1 MQTAPLNWSSLF
13 SASHRVE
20 YKFVIDGIDY
30 FAKDLKGAPQIRKAL
45 MEQFAIGEFASS
57 SATLEVYP
65 KGIISKA
72 APVNAYC
79 RLASLDGSTVTDW
92 VPQGKFVITSR
103 SDRNGIITLNCQ
115 DAAVKAGHTYTDRT
129 AFTEWPV
136 PMSDV
141 VNEIASIMGVEIDA
155 RTSIQTGAD
164 YVVSYPNDDMLM
176 SEVLRMIA
184 AAHGGNWILTEAG
197 KLRLVT
203 YGVPGGNIPSVGG
216 HYQRFAPLGKT
227 VELSR
232 VTLTDDAGNQFTVG
246 DNTGDEVTA
255 ECHYATQNI
264 VNALDPRVNYSNG
277 QGILQLTFGTF
288 SKGLL
293 NLSNTETVRVLE
305 GYGRID
311 ISGSGV
317 ISGNLTYLPYT
328 LEGAYIDPLTELG
341 DFLQLDF
348 KGKTYTVFVNSV
360 ELKCTVGYSASLAMK
375 VKDGSDDE
383 YPTIRAK
390 DLKAERYVSTA
401 HTYHG
406 NRINRT
412 EGFVSEYNLNDT
424 PVARLIANSNV
435 FSMQQLVNGA
445 WENRIYFDAI
455 ARKYKITGDVT
466 VEGAITADALR
477 TSGGVEITGD
487 NITAGTISAARLDLS
502 GVEGAIASIRSDL
515 EGLTTTVQEVE
526 ETAVA
531 SVSVE
536 YALGTSSSMA
546 PTSGWSTT
554 APAWE
559 AGKYMWQ
566 RTVTTYADS
575 TPDEPHTSTSAP
587 TCIQGAAGTS
597 AYNTA
602 KVYLYKRS
610 TTPPTVDWVDTLTYN
625 FTTGQLTSTPSGWSS
640 AYPTG
645 TAPLYVTVATA
656 HSQDSTD
663 TILPNEWAPP
673 VLLVENG
680 SPGLNVATVFL
691 YQRGTAA
698 PEKPNGTVTYTF
710 ATGAISGSL
719 NGWSKTIPATNG
731 NPCFVIQVTASNTA
745 AQDTIA
751 ANEWSTPV
759 ILVEDG
765 SDGVGITSVTVSYG
779 TSESASVYPA
789 SWQSSIPVVPD
800 GSYLWTRTI
809 TDYTD
814 PNKPDTI
821 TYTYAKQGEKGDTGT
836 PGTNVTI
843 SSIQY
848 QEGNSATT
856 VPTGTWSSSVVSVSP
871 GNYLWTKTTFSDG
884 SMAYG
889 VARQGEDGSPGVGIS
904 SVSVSYAVTSTTPAS
919 VDPAALLWQTVI
931 PSVPDGAYLWI
942 RTITDYTDSSIADT
956 VTYTYSRQGEKGET
970 GNTGSS
976 VTVSSIQYQ
985 AGASATNPPTGT
997 WSNDVVPVTPGQ
1009 FLWTKTTF
1017 SDGSTA
1023 YGVARQGVN
1032 GDTGPAGYNTA
1043 IVYLY
1048 KRSAT
1053 PISAIDWSTNLT
1065 YSFTDKA
1072 LTSVP
1077 SGWSES
1083 VPSGT
1088 SPLYVTTA
1096 TAYSNTAT
1104 DTIAASEWSAPVVL
1118 AQNGT
1123 NGTNGLN
1130 VATVFLYQRYAPT
1143 GQSATPAKPS
1153 SALTYTFSSGSLSG
1167 TLGDWTQTV
1176 PASNGNPC
1184 FVIQATAS
1192 SRDAS
1197 VSIAASAWSAPVVL
1211 VEDGTNGDNGLGIV
1225 SIVTEYLLVEGQ
1237 TTPTGDEPGWTTTPP
1252 TWSSGKYIWTR
1263 SKITWDNDPTDPDHI
1278 TYTTPEC
1285 NNTVTDFG
1293 QKYSEVKQ
1301 NADKI
1306 AWLVASGTT
1315 AANFTMTSRAISQVA
1330 ETLSLTATASEGTE
1344 VGTLSG
1350 ETYPS
1355 GVYRFSK
1362 TSDGYYTSG
1371 NGGVNNSV
1379 AYGKLTFSF
1388 TEDTAVVL
1396 KCINRGE
1403 TIYDFGI
1410 VSALDTTLSKDTSED
1425 TTGVLKSFKGLV
1437 SEDPVDL
1444 TLIIPSGSHFV
1455 TFKYKKDSSAHS
1467 EGDYFKIKATTQP
1480 KPESTLTLK
1489 SGQTSLSSAKI
1500 AFSGLVTFTDLASAG
1515 STTINGANIT
1525 TGQISADR
1533 IDTTS
1538 LKVQTVYGVDATTHE
1553 DVPVITTN
1561 TNVLEIGYYTAEPS
1575 SSGSLS
1581 YTMHLYSDWYTI
1593 SAAHSDYSGEIR
1605 IDIPNKRILMNGF
1618 SIFFTQNDYLEVYNG
1633 HLYFNGGQID

>member
-1 MQTAPLNWSSLF
+1 MQTAPTNWTALF
-13 SASHRVE
+13 SAKHKTEYRFLVNGVE
-20 YKFVIDGIDY
+20 YLADDI
-30 FAKDLKGAPQIRKAL
+30 KGTPTITKKL
-45 MEQFAIGEFASS
+45 SDTFTIGQFSCASL
-57 SATLEVYP
+57 TLEIYP
-65 KGIISKA
+65 KSNIPKA
-72 APVNAYC
+72 APVVAYC
-79 RLASLDGSTVTDW
+79 RLTSTNGSTVTPW
-92 VPQGKFVITSR
+92 VEQGHFWIQSR
-103 SDRNGIITLNCQ
+103 SSRDGIMSLVCR
-115 DAAVKAGHTYTDRT
+115 DASMKAGDSYTDKTSFVDWPQPMT
-129 AFTEWPV
+129 A
-136 PMSDV
+136 V
-141 VNEIASIMGVEIDA
+141 VSEIASLMGVEIDS
-155 RTSIQTGAD
+155 RTVIKTGTD
-164 YVVSYPNDDMLM
+164 FVVDYPNEDLLM
-176 SEVLRMIA
+176 SEILGMIA
-184 AAHGGNWILTEAG
+184 AAHGGNWIMTEKG
-197 KLRLVT
+197 KLRLVPMLVT
-203 YGVPGGNIPSVGG
+203 DQPSVFTLGKAYQRFTPLAIPSVI
-216 HYQRFAPLGKT
+216 T
-227 VELSR
+227 R
-232 VTLTDDAGNQFTVG
+232 VTLSDDAGNQFTIG
-246 DNTGDEVTA
+246 DDSGEEITA
-255 ECHYATQNI
+255 ECDYATPGVLASI
-264 VNALDPRVNYSNG
+264 VQDDSIAVENGVLKLNAGSISR
-277 QGILQLTFGTF
+277 
-288 SKGLL
+288 GLL
-293 NLSNTETVRVLE
+293 NIAAANASIVNGSLTTLSRVS
-305 GYGRID
+305 YQ
-311 ISGSGV
+311 
-317 ISGNLTYLPYT
+317 PYA
-328 LEGAYIDPLTELG
+328 LDGAFVNPLLELG
-341 DFLQLDF
+341 DFFTLNYKGQTYNALYASANVRLNVSYAADFSLQ
-348 KGKTYTVFVNSV
+348 N
-360 ELKCTVGYSASLAMK
+360 
-375 VKDGSDDE
+375 KDTTNDE
-383 YPTIRAK
+383 YPYKTAR
-390 DLKAERYVSTA
+390 DLKASRYVSTTK
-401 HTYHG
+401 TYHG
-406 NRINRT
+406 NRINRA
-412 EGFVSEYNLNDT
+412 EGFVSEYMADGS
-424 PVARLIANSNV
+424 PIARLIANSNV
-435 FSMQQLVNGA
+435 FSMQQKVNGA
-445 WENRIYFDAI
+445 WEDRIYFDPVAQ
-455 ARKYKITGDVT
+455 RYKIVGDVT
-466 VEGAITADALR
+466 VEGSITAEVLA
-477 TSGGVEITGD
+477 TPGGVNITGA
-487 NITAGTISAARLDLS
+487 NITTGTISADRLDFTPINDTIATIQRDLD
-502 GVEGAIASIRSDL
+502 GLTTKVEDVSSEAIASVV
-515 EGLTTTVQEVE
+515 VQ
-526 ETAVA
+526 
-531 SVSVE
+531 
-536 YALGTSSSMA
+536 YALSDSSSSA
-546 PTSGWSTT
+546 PASGWSPI

-566 RTVTTYADS
+566 RTVTTFADS
-575 TPDEPHTSTSAP
+575 TPEEPHVVTSAP

-597 AYNTA
+597 AFNTA

-610 TTPPTVDWVDTLTYN
+610 TTPPTVDWTNALTYN
-625 FTTGQLTSTPSGWSS
+625 FTTGELSSTPSGWSS
-640 AYPTG
+640 TYPTG
-645 TAPLYVTVATA
+645 NAPLYVTAATA
-656 HSQDSTD
+656 HSQDATD
-663 TILPNEWAPP
+663 TILPNEWTPP
-673 VLLVENG
+673 VLLVENGSNG

-691 YQRGTAA
+691 YQRGTSA
-698 PEKPNGTVTYTF
+698 PEKPTGTITYTF

-731 NPCFVIQVTASNTA
+731 NPCYVIQVTASNTT

-751 ANEWSTPV
+751 ASEWSDPV
-759 ILVEDG
+759 VLVEDG
-765 SDGVGITSVTVSYG
+765 ADGIGITSVTVSYG
-779 TSESASVYPA
+779 MSASASVYPE

-814 PNKPDTI
+814 PNKPDTV

-836 PGTNVTI
+836 PGTPGTHVTVL
-843 SSIQY
+843 SIQY

-856 VPTGTWSSSVVSVSP
+856 APTGTWSSSVVSVSP
-871 GNYLWTKTTFSDG
+871 GNY
-884 SMAYG
+884 
-889 VARQGEDGSPGVGIS
+889 
-904 SVSVSYAVTSTTPAS
+904 
-919 VDPAALLWQTVI
+919 
-931 PSVPDGAYLWI
+931 
-942 RTITDYTDSSIADT
+942 
-956 VTYTYSRQGEKGET
+956 
-970 GNTGSS
+970 
-976 VTVSSIQYQ
+976 
-985 AGASATNPPTGT
+985 
-997 WSNDVVPVTPGQ
+997 
-1009 FLWTKTTF
+1009 LWTKTTF

-1096 TAYSNTAT
+1096 TAYSNTST

-1118 AQNGT
+1118 AQNGS

-1252 TWSSGKYIWTR
+1252 AWSSGKYIWTR

-1344 VGTLSG
+1344 VGTLSS

-1371 NGGVNNSV
+1371 NGGVNSSV

-1410 VSALDTTLSKDTSED
+1410 VSELDTTLSKDTSED

-1500 AFSGLVTFTDLASAG
+1500 VFSGLVTFTDLSSAG
-1515 STTINGANIT
+1515 STAINGANIK
-1525 TGQISADR
+1525 TGKIAADR
-1533 IDTTS
+1533 IEVSDLRIDKIYYENYVVLT
-1538 LKVQTVYGVDATTHE
+1538 G
-1553 DVPVITTN
+1553 N
-1561 TNVLEIGYYTAEPS
+1561 T
-1575 SSGSLS
+1575 
-1581 YTMHLYSDWYTI
+1581 YSDVIHVELGVKTSGVYNINDYYGKYHNFIESAYPSADCGSI
-1593 SAAHSDYSGEIR
+1593 SFRLNPSDGLDGRPIAQFYHTDIFSPGSR
-1605 IDIPNKRILMNGF
+1605 IYLTSNSYLY
-1618 SIFFTQNDYLEVYNG
+1618 TQNE
-1633 HLYFNGGQID
+1633 HLIWARWTGSAWVNIQLDIN